1 LAESKN
7 GKPQDAKGTE
17 TAVPAKPRGRRPAP
31 KEAAEA
37 GRIWT
42 GERVSVGEGHP
53 APPETPSAPPAAVVP
68 VDGGQSVAA
77 AEGEARWYVVHAYS
91 GHEEKVRNN
100 LMKRV
105 DSMDMHDRIFD
116 VLVPTEDV
124 IEIKDGQRRHV
135 AKRTYPGYI
144 LVHMVMSDESWY
156 VVRNTPGVT
165 SFVGSGNK
173 PVPLQDKEIKSIQ
186 KQIKAEAPKV
196 RVEYQVG
203 ENVRVIDGP
212 FSDFHG
218 KVDEINA
225 DKGKL
230 KVLVNMFG
238 RETPVELDLL
248 QVERLK

>member
-1 LAESKN
+1 MNETPQN
-7 GKPQDAKGTE
+7 GKPQEA
-17 TAVPAKPRGRRPAP
+17 AASAPAKARGRRPAP

-37 GRIWT
+37 
-42 GERVSVGEGHP
+42 
-53 APPETPSAPPAAVVP
+53 
-68 VDGGQSVAA
+68 
-77 AEGEARWYVVHAYS
+77 
-91 GHEEKVRNN
+91 
-100 LMKRV
+100 
-105 DSMDMHDRIFD
+105 
-116 VLVPTEDV
+116 
-124 IEIKDGQRRHV
+124 
-135 AKRTYPGYI
+135 
-144 LVHMVMSDESWY
+144 WY
-156 VVRNTPGVT
+156 VVRNTRGVT

-173 PVPLQDKEIKSIQ
+173 PVPLQEKEIKSIQ
-186 KQIKAEAPKV
+186 RQIKAEAPKV

-203 ENVRVIDGP
+203 ENVHVIDGP

>member
-1 LAESKN
+1 MENQENLTN
-7 GKPQDAKGTE
+7 
-17 TAVPAKPRGRRPAP
+17 VPEQPKPAP
-31 KEAAEA
+31 KRRSRAAAKEAVEGA
-37 GRIWT
+37 RVWT
-42 GERVSVGEGHP
+42 GERVTVGDGLG
-53 APPETPSAPPAAVVP
+53 APPAATADIP
-68 VDGGQSVAA
+68 APAPQAVDSAPRPA
-77 AEGEARWYVVHAYS
+77 PEGESHWYVVHAYS
-91 GHEEKVRNN
+91 GHEEKVKNN
-100 LMKRV
+100 LLKRV
-105 DSMDMHDRIFD
+105 ESMDMHDQIFD

-135 AKRTYPGYI
+135 AKRTFPGYI
-144 LVHMVMSDESWY
+144 LVNMIMSDESWY

-173 PVPLQDKEIKSIQ
+173 PVALQEKEIKSIQ

-196 RVEYQVG
+196 RVEYRVG